1 MRSQIVFAWILEFI
15 TNCIR
20 LELIEG
26 IGRRA
31 LASVDRKVSLFA
43 DDFFWSPLTL
53 VISAGISDSK
63 WLRE

>member
-1 MRSQIVFAWILEFI
+1 MRSQIVFAWVLELV
-15 TNCIR
+15 TDRIR

-31 LASVDRKVSLFA
+31 LASVDREVSLFS